1 MPASTIYEM
10 IDPANQKVL
19 ELTEDRIVVT
29 NITKVDGQYV
39 LLVTPPTNAQ
49 EV

>member
-1 MPASTIYEM
+1 M
-10 IDPANQKVL
+10 IDPANQEVL
-19 ELTEDRIVVT
+19 ELNEDRIVVT

-39 LLVTPPTNAQ
+39 LLVIPPTNAQ